1 MIRTAN
7 NMVARVR
14 ASYRYYPTGLGT
26 LGPLAPRS
34 LASTNVYLTAG
45 YTYSGAQY
53 VHQMRTRVEIDLNV
67 RVRGNDTFV
76 GFEDVDGP
84 IAVGETVEVY
94 ETESGASGEGRITEI
109 DGDRE
114 LIYLSV
120 NWPSLT
126 AEATSS
132 TYEETTTPTTRLLF
146 IGASTAATTTTSL
159 QEPWFE
165 LVPRPCLADIGGGDA
180 AMWITAPLYESSDWL
195 LKGPAEPYV
204 EMHQVNV
211 SLANSPVVA
220 A

>member
-1 MIRTAN
+1 MPIEEPGEPVAVPGDALVIRF
-7 NMVARVR
+7 R
-14 ASYRYYPTGLGT
+14 PTNPDSVLR
-26 LGPLAPRS
+26 RS
-34 LASTNVYLTAG
+34 VQEFKRIG
-45 YTYSGAQY
+45 R
-53 VHQMRTRVEIDLNV
+53 H
-67 RVRGNDTFV
+67 
-76 GFEDVDGP
+76 
-84 IAVGETVEVY
+84 
-94 ETESGASGEGRITEI
+94 GASVFVAAPEASETDAALRRRLLAVAELVGMTPENHPKFYVCT